1 MIKITVN
8 IWNTLELKLR
18 GFYAKP
24 YQATNRHTMDIIFL
38 RELKVTT
45 LIGIYE
51 REKVVPQTLQ
61 IDLDI
66 ALPNSRACI
75 SDDINDALDYAD
87 VAQHLQTVLSE
98 GHFSLMETLAEHIA
112 QIILRDFSAPWVK
125 VSVAKLQAIRNCKMV
140 GISIERGQM
149 K

>member
-1 MIKITVN
+1 MTAKEIEPNRYAAIIKTMVN
-8 IWNTLELKLR
+8 IGNALELVR
-18 GFYAKP
+18 CGFYAERHL
-24 YQATNRHTMDIIFL
+24 ATNQQKLMDIIFL

-51 REKVVPQTLQ
+51 REKLVPQTLQ

-66 ALPNSRACI
+66 ALPNSRACT
-75 SDDINDALDYAD
+75 SDDFN
-87 VAQHLQTVLSE
+87 
-98 GHFSLMETLAEHIA
+98 
-112 QIILRDFSAPWVK
+112 APWVK

-140 GISIERGQM
+140 GISIERGQV

>member
-1 MIKITVN
+1 
-8 IWNTLELKLR
+8 
-18 GFYAKP
+18 
-24 YQATNRHTMDIIFL
+24 MDIIFL

-66 ALPNSRACI
+66 ALPNSRACV
-75 SDDINDALDYAD
+75 SDNIEDALDYAD
-87 VAQHLQTVLSE
+87 VAKHLQTVLSE

-112 QIILRDFSAPWVK
+112 QIILTDFNAPWVK

-140 GISIERGQM
+140 GICIERGQVQ
-149 K
+149 